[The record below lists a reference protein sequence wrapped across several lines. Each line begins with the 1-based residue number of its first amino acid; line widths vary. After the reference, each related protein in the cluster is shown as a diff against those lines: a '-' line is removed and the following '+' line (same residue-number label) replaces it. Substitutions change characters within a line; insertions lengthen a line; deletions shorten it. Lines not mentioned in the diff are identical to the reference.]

1 MTAAMTPATTTA
13 PTSQAHVGMLEK
25 RERGEGVAGEVDIE
39 EDDAVDAAGPSPL
52 PPPLVPV
59 GPTTEDQSDEKK
71 PKADEKNAGEIES
84 ASESASCTRL
94 LPVETDIPEA
104 SELPEKRSV
113 KSETICDEASGA
125 GPSSPVSPLD
135 VSAVPRSPESS
146 VSSNWPIRPL
156 RRVRIDRAWSERFG
170 KNRKRARESM
180 MGVTCLEG
188 TCSLHTVQE
197 RRLRPPRGRETT

>member
-25 RERGEGVAGEVDIE
+25 RERGEGIAGEVDIE

-59 GPTTEDQSDEKK
+59 GPRTEEKSD
-71 PKADEKNAGEIES
+71 EIES

-125 GPSSPVSPLD
+125 EPSSPVSPLD

-188 TCSLHTVQE
+188 TCSLQTVQE